1 MICTGFFY
9 LQLYFLFSKKKSMIF
24 KPLKPDSNKPY
35 ENFVD
40 CKTYL
45 VDGKLKNWSGKSS
58 EVFSNIY
65 TRNRDGEI
73 KPTLLGSIPDME
85 TEPALEALDSAVG
98 AFNRGKGKWPTMR
111 VGERIKCLEKFADK
125 MKNYREEVVNL
136 LMWEISKNKSD
147 SYKEFD
153 RTVDYIYDTIEAYK
167 EIDRKSAKF
176 EKQSGIYAHIRRG
189 PLGVIL
195 CLGPYNYPLNET
207 FCLLIPAIIMGNTAV
222 FKPAKHGVL
231 LITPLL
237 KAFKESFPPGVV
249 NILFGRGRKI
259 ASPIMKTGKID
270 VLALIGH
277 SSSAVALQDLHPN
290 KNRLRLVLGLEAKN
304 PGIVLPDADL
314 DLTIKECISGT
325 LSYNGQRCTALKI
338 LFVHESIVDEFNK
351 KFAIAVDNL
360 KYGLPWEKDA
370 FLTPLPEPHKANNM
384 QDLIHD
390 ALKKGAKII
399 NKKGGTLS
407 HNYLYP
413 AILYPVSTDMNIYH
427 EEQFGPVIPVMSYKD
442 IDEPLNVMAASEY
455 GQQVSLFGNDVSK
468 IGPLVDILANLVCRV
483 NLNSACQRG
492 PDVYPFTGRK
502 NSAVSTLSV
511 HDALRSFSIRTFVA
525 AKDNTKNNEIIGS
538 LLNSKD
544 SNFVNT
550 EYLL

>member
-1 MICTGFFY
+1 MICKGFFY
-9 LQLYFLFSKKKSMIF
+9 LQLYFLFSKKKSMEV
-24 KPLKPDSNKPY
+24 KPSKPDSNEFY
-35 ENFVD
+35 EKFVD

-58 EVFSNIY
+58 HVFSNIY
-65 TRNRDGEI
+65 TRNKDGEI

-125 MKNYREEVVNL
+125 MKNHREEVVNL

-370 FLTPLPEPHKANNM
+370 FLTPLPEPHKANYI

-390 ALKKGAKII
+390 AVKKGAKII

-413 AILYPVSTDMNIYH
+413 AILYPVSTDMNIYN
-427 EEQFGPVIPVMSYKD
+427 EEQFGPVIPIMSYKD
-442 IDEPLNVMAASEY
+442 IDEPLNFMAASEY
-455 GQQVSLFGNDVSK
+455 GQQVSLFGNDISK

-525 AKDNTKNNEIIGS
+525 AKDNPKNNEIIGS

-544 SNFVNT
+544 SNFINT